1 MHCRQ
6 RNRRGRDHPARGFT
20 LIELMLVVAI
30 IGILAA
36 VAIPAYQDYTVRA
49 RVAEGFELAG
59 PLQRAVVSYYDRW
72 GELPRDN
79 AAAGAAKAD
88 DLRGAWVKAI
98 EIRDGAIVVRFDE
111 GRLGLQQPQQA
122 TLLLRPAVN
131 TAAPTSALAW
141 VCNRQPVPQGYRAS
155 GVADADSLLPDK
167 AVPFSCRRA

>member
-6 RNRRGRDHPARGFT
+6 RYGGGRDHPAHGFT

-36 VAIPAYQDYTVRA
+36 VALPAYQDYTVRA

-59 PLQRAVVSYYDRW
+59 PLQRAVAGYYDRW
-72 GELPRDN
+72 GEMPPDN

-88 DLRGAWVKAI
+88 ELRGAWVKAI

-111 GRLGLQQPQQA
+111 TRLGLKQEQA
-122 TLLLRPAVN
+122 VLLLRPAVN
-131 TAAPTSALAW
+131 PAAPTTALAW
-141 VCNRQPVPQGYRAS
+141 VCNRQPVPQGYRAP
-155 GVADADSLLPDK
+155 GVVDADALLPDK
-167 AVPFSCRRA
+167 AVPSPCRRA